1 MRSNRCDHRVV
12 TASVLLVDDD
22 LTFRSLAKRILKS
35 LGFEVVATAHDAAA
49 AIAAAKALRPGA
61 ALVDVGLP
69 DRDGVD
75 LARELAALPWHPRVV
90 LTSTDWDTA
99 AATEAAG
106 EAGAL
111 PFIPKE
117 ELATAPLRQLL
128 SAE

>member
-1 MRSNRCDHRVV
+1 MRSNRCDHRAVA
-12 TASVLLVDDD
+12 ASVLLVDDD
-22 LTFRSLAKRILKS
+22 LTFRSLAKRILNS

-49 AIAAAKALRPGA
+49 AIAAANAFRPGA

-75 LARELAALPWHPRVV
+75 LARELAALPWRPRVV

-99 AATEAAG
+99 TGTESAG
-106 EAGAL
+106 EGGAL

-117 ELATAPLRQLL
+117 ELTTAPLRRLL
-128 SAE
+128 TAE